1 MDVTILKE
9 ILRSDAK
16 VGVIDLIQ
24 KRHIFLIGF
33 MGTGKSTLGAELAR
47 IAKLPF
53 IDLDA
58 EIERVE
64 GISIA
69 EIFELHGENY
79 FRDVETERLRQIIA
93 EHHHPIVIATGGGV
107 VLRAVNRQLMLER
120 GWVVRTNAAKSE
132 ILRRLQRDRH
142 LRPLLAGNLEERID
156 RLLLE
161 RESLYD
167 FSDLTI
173 QTDEMDLG
181 EAVQKVLSI
190 LTIWDT
196 KGELE

>member
-1 MDVTILKE
+1 
-9 ILRSDAK
+9 
-16 VGVIDLIQ
+16 
-24 KRHIFLIGF
+24 
-33 MGTGKSTLGAELAR
+33 MGTGKSTLGAELAH

-93 EHHHPIVIATGGGV
+93 EHHQPIVIATGGGV

-120 GWVVRTNAAKSE
+120 GWVVRTNASKSE
-132 ILRRLQRDRH
+132 IIRRLEKERH
-142 LRPLLAGNLEERID
+142 LRPLLVGNLEERVD
-156 RLLLE
+156 QLLLQ
-161 RESLYD
+161 RDKAYD
-167 FSDLTI
+167 FADLTI
-173 QTDEMDLG
+173 QTDQLDLN
-181 EAVQKVLSI
+181 EAVEKVLSI
-190 LTIWDT
+190 LSTW
-196 KGELE
+196 E